1 MDPTILYAAA
11 AMAVTFVFTT
21 RRLRS
26 QKKDSRGRRIGSC
39 TRARVRR
46 SVESVYHEIG
56 DVMFRRAYRMTY
68 GSFQELHRLLQPEMQ
83 RVHKQIQEEAVR
95 KRKNRTRAAPGR
107 VHRKTWKRY
116 VPNGGISTAAR
127 LAIALRFFA
136 GGDIYDVAPL
146 FGVGNTDAFYSVWI
160 VVEAVHRT
168 SLFNLIFPQD
178 HDAQRTLAQQFR
190 MRSQAGFDCCV
201 GAVDGILI
209 WILQPKATCCK
220 ESKCDATKFFCGRK
234 HKFGLNCQAVSDCR
248 GRFLDMSI
256 RYPAS
261 TSDCLAFESS
271 ALFGRLQSGLLAE
284 GLCIFGD
291 NAYLNSPFLATP
303 YPNVSSG
310 YKDAYNFFHSQLR
323 IKVECAFGMFV
334 QRWGVLRSAIP
345 SGISVRRTTAL
356 VLALAKIHNFCID
369 QTDTIILSNTAAD
382 EVDLMS
388 RETGSI
394 PVDVTNYDED
404 GTHDDSWTPSQ
415 LLGGSEH
422 FDDVP
427 RQIRVTRRRLY
438 NDVRLPRERL
448 AEDYVKENNY
458 RRPRPRGT
466 MTRQQDP
473 QQAV

>member
-1 MDPTILYAAA
+1 
-11 AMAVTFVFTT
+11 
-21 RRLRS
+21 
-26 QKKDSRGRRIGSC
+26 
-39 TRARVRR
+39 
-46 SVESVYHEIG
+46 
-56 DVMFRRAYRMTY
+56 MFRRAYRMTY

-261 TSDCLAFESS
+261 TSDCLAFESWPS
-271 ALFGRLQSGLLAE
+271 RVDFWLKVCVYLETTHILTHPFLLLPTLTCPVVIRTHITFFIHSSGSKSNVLLAC
-284 GLCIFGD
+284 LCRDGVFYGV
-291 NAYLNSPFLATP
+291 P
-303 YPNVSSG
+303 YQVGFQS
-310 YKDAYNFFHSQLR
+310 
-323 IKVECAFGMFV
+323 E
-334 QRWGVLRSAIP
+334 
-345 SGISVRRTTAL
+345 
-356 VLALAKIHNFCID
+356 
-369 QTDTIILSNTAAD
+369 
-382 EVDLMS
+382 E
-388 RETGSI
+388 
-394 PVDVTNYDED
+394 
-404 GTHDDSWTPSQ
+404 Q
-415 LLGGSEH
+415 LLWFLPWRRSTI
-422 FDDVP
+422 FVL
-427 RQIRVTRRRLY
+427 TRRILLFFPTLLRMRLI
-438 NDVRLPRERL
+438 
-448 AEDYVKENNY
+448 
-458 RRPRPRGT
+458 
-466 MTRQQDP
+466 
-473 QQAV
+473 